1 MPWIDPVKEVT
12 AAQLAEERMYTSRT
26 RIIRQRGDNPDQ
38 VNREIQ
44 RDRAEREKR
53 GLMPAA
59 EPGAVPDESDDESK
73 DEE

>member
-59 EPGAVPDESDDESK
+59 APDAEPDESDDEPK